1 MATKNKNF
9 KHILLFLAP
18 AIILYII
25 YFIYPLGFVMVTS
38 LTDWDGISPM
48 KFNGIKN
55 YIVLFS
61 DGTFLHALRNNV
73 LWALSL
79 GFIQIPLAATMALI
93 LARKPKGWK
102 TFRTMYF
109 LPNVISQ
116 VALAMMWLAIYNA
129 DHGLLN
135 NLLVAIGRGDSATNW
150 LGNMDTAFTAVIIQ
164 QVFYIGYFMIVI
176 LASRMNIPTS
186 YYEAAEIDGAS
197 IAQQEWAITLP
208 MLKDILI
215 TTITLALAFGIR
227 HFESTYLMTNG
238 GPAHATDVLG
248 ILLYRNLGALQYGE
262 GNAIGTTLIL
272 FGGAT
277 IVLIRHLLQ
286 NIGQKED

>member
-1 MATKNKNF
+1 
-9 KHILLFLAP
+9 
-18 AIILYII
+18 
-25 YFIYPLGFVMVTS
+25 
-38 LTDWDGISPM
+38 
-48 KFNGIKN
+48 
-55 YIVLFS
+55 
-61 DGTFLHALRNNV
+61 
-73 LWALSL
+73 
-79 GFIQIPLAATMALI
+79 
-93 LARKPKGWK
+93 
-102 TFRTMYF
+102 
-109 LPNVISQ
+109 
-116 VALAMMWLAIYNA
+116 MMWLAIYNA